1 MSLYKV
7 LLNAENVHF
16 LVDGEPRQGGFFVT
30 RIVEATTEG
39 DAVALAIARVES
51 SEEFH
56 RAILQADSSPPVMI
70 ADEVTLV
77 SPNERELHHE
87 TSFIFY

>member
-16 LVDGEPRQGGFFVT
+16 LVNGEPRHGGFFVT
-30 RIVEATTEG
+30 RIVEATTE
-39 DAVALAIARVES
+39 DEAVAMARAYVER
-51 SEEFH
+51 SEEYR
-56 RAILQADSSPPVMI
+56 RAILQADSSAPVMI

-77 SPNERELHHE
+77 PPDDQALHHD